1 MNEHNLRL
9 MQELRDDVSAGGSPK
24 IWFAVGVAVSLT
36 LCGLILLQQRWSR
49 KRTSFKLQ
57 KAIDELVITEDG
69 GKLKGGV
76 VNNQLPA

>member
-24 IWFAVGVAVSLT
+24 IRFVGVAVSLT